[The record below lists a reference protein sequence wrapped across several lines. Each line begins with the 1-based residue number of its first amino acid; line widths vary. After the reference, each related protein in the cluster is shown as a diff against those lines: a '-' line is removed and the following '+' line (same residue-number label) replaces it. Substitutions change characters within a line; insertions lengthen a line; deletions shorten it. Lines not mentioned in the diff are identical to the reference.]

1 MESVPATLVP
11 TISAENFD
19 FKAWTIL
26 EDIKIW
32 GNFETNLKANGCH
45 EYDKL
50 VTVTE
55 DDLEEMKCDDEYLK
69 RDLLLAIDRL
79 RKGLPSVVYG
89 LLVSLISIHVV
100 CYLLMHSL
108 LGYT

>member
-1 MESVPATLVP
+1 MGCGP
-11 TISAENFD
+11 
-19 FKAWTIL
+19 
-26 EDIKIW
+26 
-32 GNFETNLKANGCH
+32 FETNFKANGCH

-55 DDLEEMKCDDEYLK
+55 DDLEEMKCDNEHVK

-89 LLVSLISIHVV
+89 LLVSLIPRHVV
-100 CYLLMHSL
+100 CFLLMHSL

>member
-1 MESVPATLVP
+1 MESLPATSVP

-19 FKAWTIL
+19 FEAWTIL
-26 EDIKIW
+26 E
-32 GNFETNLKANGCH
+32 NFQLYGTFKTNFKANGCH

-55 DDLEEMKCDDEYLK
+55 DDLEEMKCDKKYLK
-69 RDLLLAIDRL
+69 RDLLLAIDKL
-79 RKGLPSVVYG
+79 RKGLPSVAYG
-89 LLVSLISIHVV
+89 LLVSLISRHVV
-100 CYLLMHSL
+100 CFLLMHSP